1 VGLTGRRAFFLQGTL
16 AERKAMITLL
26 RQAVDEG
33 VVIFV
38 MSEAKPETNRNTR
51 AVQPPAAAR
60 IPLRGERYTGESAN
74 QVNR

>member
-1 VGLTGRRAFFLQGTL
+1 
-16 AERKAMITLL
+16 MITLL